1 MLNSWFGISLYP
13 VILTPMTTT
22 KKIIITVVALA
33 VFGTGYWLT
42 SPLFYDAEVNSN
54 EINQK
59 TSSGSTSSPAVDTN
73 RCDGILFSLDS
84 KYIIDE
90 DSGEIYS
97 NTVERP
103 ERVGNISLEQNERV
117 VDVSD
122 HILITSQGRIYYF
135 KDSPASNLIR
145 LNIEGVGEK
154 GSRQTISQTGE
165 IAAVS
170 KMSPAATPQ
179 PAASTNGGII
189 DVERPRSYKFSL
201 LYKDGTIKLISFNV
215 GYANPVSFLIG
226 KFVPFVNNNVN
237 DFDVLDP
244 TNIEIPTSETPIS
257 FKGWG
262 NPYAGDVQIV
272 TNLGVLVGNRSL
284 DSDEGYKRTT
294 EQTYRFEQ
302 PLDIM
307 DRVYEG
313 RTEFLYTTDGVKYK
327 GSTKDHSYTQAGN
340 LPKSICSLG
349 R

>member
-1 MLNSWFGISLYP
+1 
-13 VILTPMTTT
+13 MTTA
-22 KKIIITVVALA
+22 KKIITAVVALA
-33 VFGTGYWLT
+33 VLSAGYWLIL
-42 SPLFYDAEVNSN
+42 PFFYDTEVGGN

-59 TSSGSTSSPAVDTN
+59 TSSGSTSSPAVDTD
-73 RCDGILFSLDS
+73 RCDGIRFSLDS

-90 DSGEIYS
+90 DTGEVYS
-97 NTVERP
+97 NTEERP
-103 ERVGNISLEQNERV
+103 ERVGSISLEQNEKV

-145 LNIEGVGEK
+145 LNIPAVGEK

-179 PAASTNGGII
+179 PQASTNGGII
-189 DVERPRSYKFSL
+189 DAERPKSYKFSL

-215 GYANPVSFLIG
+215 GYTNPVSFLIG
-226 KFVPFVNNNVN
+226 KFVPFVNNSVN

-262 NPYAGDVQIV
+262 DPYASNVQII
-272 TNLGVLVGNRSL
+272 TNSGVLVGKRSL
-284 DSDEGYKRTT
+284 DTDEGYSRTT
-294 EQTYRFEQ
+294 EQTYQFEQ
-302 PLDIM
+302 PLDVM

-313 RTEFLYTTDGVKYK
+313 RTEFLYTTDGVKYQ

-340 LPKSICSLG
+340 LPESICSLG
-349 R
+349 K